1 MALTAAAL
9 SKLALSLPGARESS
23 HMGHPDFR
31 VAKKIFATLDEARTR
46 SALKL
51 TPEQQ
56 EMLCSAEPSMFQA
69 VNGGW
74 GAKGWTHLLLKG
86 ADQKTALSAL
96 RVSYGNVV
104 PKAKP
109 ARNQTGKAHGV

>member
-1 MALTAAAL
+1 MALTPAAL
-9 SKLALSLPGARESS
+9 RKLALSLPGAKECA

-31 VAKKIFATLDEARTR
+31 VAKKIFATLDETSKR

-51 TPEQQ
+51 TPDQQ
-56 EMLCSAEPSMFQA
+56 EMLCAAEPAMFEP
-69 VNGGW
+69 VKGGW

-96 RVSYGNVV
+96 KMSFDNVI
-104 PKAKP
+104 PKAK
-109 ARNQTGKAHGV
+109 ARRHEAK